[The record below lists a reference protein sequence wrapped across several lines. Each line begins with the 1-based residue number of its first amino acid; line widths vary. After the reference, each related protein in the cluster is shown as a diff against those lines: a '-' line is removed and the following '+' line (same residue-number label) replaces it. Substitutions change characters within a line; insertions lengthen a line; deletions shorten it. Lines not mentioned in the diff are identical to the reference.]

1 MIVVDA
7 SAVVEWLLRR
17 PAGETVNT
25 RFTQSRGMIYA
36 PHIIDLE
43 IAHALRRYVVSGAL
57 TVARAEEAL
66 TDFGIFP
73 LRRFGHAFLMRRV
86 WMLRN
91 NLTAYDAAYV
101 ALAEMLMA
109 PLVTCDSG
117 ISSASGHFATVE
129 LI

>member
-1 MIVVDA
+1 MIVIDA
-7 SAVVEWLLRR
+7 SAAVEWLLRR
-17 PAGETVNT
+17 PAGETVEARLT
-25 RFTQSRGMIYA
+25 KSRGMVYA

-43 IAHALRRYVVSGAL
+43 IAHVLRRYVMSGAL
-57 TVARAEEAL
+57 TIARAQEAL
-66 TDFGIFP
+66 KDFGTLP
-73 LRRFGHAFLMRRV
+73 LRRFGHTFLMERV

-101 ALAEMLMA
+101 ALAEMLKA

-117 ISSASGHFATVE
+117 ISSAPGHTATVE